1 MDLIIVG
8 SKTLLLEGYELEG
21 VTNEICIALPII
33 FIKKGNVECEATW
46 VFSILIIVYKF

>member
-8 SKTLLLEGYELEG
+8 SKTLLLEGYEVVG

-33 FIKKGNVECEATW
+33 FRKKGNLEREATC
-46 VFSILIIVYKF
+46 IDLN

>member
-21 VTNEICIALPII
+21 DTNEICIALPII
-33 FIKKGNVECEATW
+33 FRNKGNLKREAT
-46 VFSILIIVYKF
+46 